1 MLVACMHATALNM
14 DFAVFHCRHLLQCP
28 LRECTCAVQG
38 QRADQAEQM
47 AEQKMHEYE
56 QKKTIAE
63 QADAYKKVHPTLS
76 GQCVLQHCSNASG
89 SACLAALQ

>member
-1 MLVACMHATALNM
+1 
-14 DFAVFHCRHLLQCP
+14 
-28 LRECTCAVQG
+28 
-38 QRADQAEQM
+38 M

>member
-1 MLVACMHATALNM
+1 MV
-14 DFAVFHCRHLLQCP
+14 VHCRHLLQCP
-28 LRECTCAVQG
+28 FTVFACAAQG

-63 QADAYKKVHPTLS
+63 QADAYKKVHPTLI
-76 GQCVLQHCSNASG
+76 GQGVLQQCS
-89 SACLAALQ
+89 L